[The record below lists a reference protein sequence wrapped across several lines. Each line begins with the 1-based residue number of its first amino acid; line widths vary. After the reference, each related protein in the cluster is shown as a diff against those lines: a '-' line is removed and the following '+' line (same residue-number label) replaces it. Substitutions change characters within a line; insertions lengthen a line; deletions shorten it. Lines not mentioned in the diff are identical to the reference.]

1 MSRPFGQTHRTR
13 GLAAYRPGV
22 DACQRLLLPQ
32 VAVAYFF
39 HVYGYRPLSAHQ
51 ALGSPLPTKSATR
64 HWFRLMSD
72 PHEQFCWTSRWCR
85 VMRIRRALSLCQGE
99 MMMTLLHMRCRL
111 VKIFE
116 LAFL

>member
-39 HVYGYRPLSAHQ
+39 HVYGYRPFFVLCGLLMTTVPHVSPRGARLS
-51 ALGSPLPTKSATR
+51 SP
-64 HWFRLMSD
+64 
-72 PHEQFCWTSRWCR
+72 
-85 VMRIRRALSLCQGE
+85 
-99 MMMTLLHMRCRL
+99 
-111 VKIFE
+111 
-116 LAFL
+116 